1 MTSIIMPREKL
12 GSDDN
17 ESPTRI
23 NRHCLRPLA
32 RWLMMG
38 AMGLMLI
45 GCGSPPAVS
54 PLLQVAGKAIT
65 QEIAQQETDALRES
79 QFQRERQ
86 ETLQQAFADDLTG
99 RSSLDVPWVKSAAD
113 VYAQAMAEIV
123 RHEETLK
130 AQRRQR
136 IDNLRVAAEAQ
147 TRALQLIE
155 LQDQWLLGTLG
166 LDLWRLQQSRL
177 LNELND

>member
-1 MTSIIMPREKL
+1 
-12 GSDDN
+12 
-17 ESPTRI
+17 
-23 NRHCLRPLA
+23 
-32 RWLMMG
+32 MG
-38 AMGLMLI
+38 QV
-45 GCGSPPAVS
+45 GCGCLCP
-54 PLLQVAGKAIT
+54 
-65 QEIAQQETDALRES
+65 
-79 QFQRERQ
+79 
-86 ETLQQAFADDLTG
+86 
-99 RSSLDVPWVKSAAD
+99 
-113 VYAQAMAEIV
+113 AMAEIV